1 MPNTPP
7 ARAFAPAT
15 VGNIIC
21 GFDIFGLALGE
32 PGDEVE
38 ARLRKEPGVVIS
50 AVHGDSGRLPT
61 ETARN
66 VAGLATLAVLAE
78 SGMEN
83 VGVEIEVW
91 KGLPIS
97 GGMGGSA
104 ASAVAA
110 VVAADALLQ
119 TGLPPDVLLRCASE
133 GERGPKGDTH
143 PDNIAPA
150 LHGGIVMVRPEEP
163 GTVIPLPVPAGLSV
177 VLVHPDLELETSEM
191 RGILPDVLPLRQAVR
206 QWADCSALVVGLYEE
221 DWDLIA
227 RALVDRVAEPH
238 RSPFIPGFDAVR
250 AAGVEAGA
258 LGAGLSGSGPSMFAL
273 CKTMSEA
280 QAVAAA
286 MADAF
291 TGVGLDGA
299 DTHVS
304 EVANTGAHLIET
316 PS

>member
-1 MPNTPP
+1 MSNTET

-21 GFDIFGLALGE
+21 GFDIFGLALGG

-38 ARLRKEPGVVIS
+38 AKLQSEPGVVIS
-50 AVHGDSGRLPT
+50 AVHGDGGRLPT
-61 ETARN
+61 EAAHN
-66 VAGLATLAVLAE
+66 VAGVATIAVLAE
-78 SGMEN
+78 CNMEG
-83 VGVEIEVW
+83 VGIEIEVW

-119 TGLPPDVLLRCASE
+119 TKLSPEALLRCASE

-150 LHGGIVMVRPEEP
+150 LHGGIVMVRPDEP

-177 VLVHPDLELETSEM
+177 ALVHPDLELETSDM
-191 RGILPDVLPLRQAVR
+191 RGILPDVLPLTEAVR
-206 QWADCSALVVGLYEE
+206 QWADCSALVVGLYEG
-221 DWDLIA
+221 DWDLIK

-238 RSPFIPGFDAVR
+238 RSRFIPGFDAVR
-250 AAGVEAGA
+250 TAGLEAGA

-273 CKTMSEA
+273 CRTMTEA
-280 QAVAAA
+280 QSVAAA
-286 MADAF
+286 MAEAF
-291 TGVGLDGA
+291 AGVGIEGA

-304 EVANTGAHLIET
+304 EVANTGARVIER
-316 PS
+316 SA

>member
-1 MPNTPP
+1 MSSNTT

-38 ARLRKEPGVVIS
+38 AKLRSEPGVVIS
-50 AVHGDSGRLPT
+50 AVHGDGGRLPT
-61 ETARN
+61 EAARN
-66 VAGLATLAVLAE
+66 VAGVATIAVLAE
-78 SGMEN
+78 SGMED
-83 VGVEIEVW
+83 VGIEIEVW

-110 VVAADALLQ
+110 VVAADTLLQ
-119 TGLPPDVLLRCASE
+119 TGLSSEALLRCASE

-163 GTVIPLPVPAGLSV
+163 GIAIPLPVPSGLSV
-177 VLVHPDLELETSEM
+177 ALIHPHLELETNDM
-191 RGILPDVLPLRQAVR
+191 RGILPDTLPLTQAVR
-206 QWADCSALVVGLYEE
+206 QWADCSALVVGLYEA
-221 DWDLIA
+221 DWDLIK
-227 RALVDRVAEPH
+227 RSLVDRVAEPH
-238 RSPFIPGFDAVR
+238 RSRFIPGFDAVR
-250 AAGVEAGA
+250 TAGLEVGA
-258 LGAGLSGSGPSMFAL
+258 LGVGLSGSGPSMFAL
-273 CKTMSEA
+273 CKSATDA
-280 QAVAAA
+280 QTVAAA
-286 MADAF
+286 MTEAF
-291 TGVGLDGA
+291 AGVGLEGA

-304 EVANTGAHLIET
+304 EVANTGVRLIET
-316 PS
+316 PA